1 VGELW
6 EPPSSLMYS
15 SYRRGMCPSYL
26 ASSCRAVPIEAS
38 DGMLYKDRKR
48 KKSASLD
55 WQDEFVAWKKLKV
68 EKQKLMY
75 TRAATRE

>member
-1 VGELW
+1 
-6 EPPSSLMYS
+6 
-15 SYRRGMCPSYL
+15 
-26 ASSCRAVPIEAS
+26 
-38 DGMLYKDRKR
+38 MLYKDRKR